1 MLGNYFREEL
11 VEADNFY
18 LSRAKSARPGYS
30 TTVKICGQASYLTQ
44 KRERERERKRE
55 RQREQKQKQKRQ
67 KGTVSLQHL
76 HLTIINKTSLKIKIG
91 IFLPIRQRNFYNYF
105 NQ

>member
-30 TTVKICGQASYLTQ
+30 TTVKICGQASCLTQ
-44 KRERERERKRE
+44 KRERERTE
-55 RQREQKQKQKRQ
+55 
-67 KGTVSLQHL
+67 T
-76 HLTIINKTSLKIKIG
+76 KTDKTEGYGFFATFASH
-91 IFLPIRQRNFYNYF
+91 NN
-105 NQ
+105 